1 MNNRGQVLILF
12 VMILP
17 VVLLITVI
25 GIDFLNISSLKFR
38 TQNEIREIINYGFKE
53 NVTEENLNVLI
64 DRNIDF
70 DSKVLFKTDSEIKI
84 KIVQNKK
91 LFGKDIVL
99 NYNYRGIKDNDKIV
113 ISEG

>member
-1 MNNRGQVLILF
+1 MNNKGQVLILF

-17 VVLLITVI
+17 VILLVCVI
-25 GIDFLNISSLKFR
+25 GIDFLNISSLKFK

-64 DRNIDF
+64 DRNIDY

-91 LFGKDIVL
+91 LFGKDVVL
-99 NYNYRGIKDNDKIV
+99 NYNYSGIKDNDKIV

>member
-1 MNNRGQVLILF
+1 
-12 VMILP
+12 MILP

-38 TQNEIREIINYGFKE
+38 TQNEIREIIYYGFKDG
-53 NVTEENLNVLI
+53 VTEENLNLLI
-64 DRNIDF
+64 DRNIDYN
-70 DSKVLFKTDSEIKI
+70 SKVLFKTNDEIKI

-91 LFGKDIVL
+91 LFGRDIVL
-99 NYNYRGIKDNDKIV
+99 DYNYRGFKDNDKIV

>member
-1 MNNRGQVLILF
+1 MNNKGQVLILF

-17 VVLLITVI
+17 VILLVTVI
-25 GIDFLNISSLKFR
+25 GIDFLNISSLKFK

-64 DRNIDF
+64 DRNIDY
-70 DSKVLFKTDSEIKI
+70 DSKVLFKTDFEIKI

-91 LFGKDIVL
+91 MFGRDVVL
-99 NYNYRGIKDNDKIV
+99 NYNYSGIKNDDKIV